1 MERHK
6 RWVGLM
12 FTMPTL
18 IVIILV
24 IMLPLLWS
32 LIASLS
38 DYTFI
43 HPVFDNFVGLSN
55 YLSVMK
61 SSHFWNSI
69 IQTMKFVILVVTL
82 EFILGFFIALLL
94 DQDIRFKGFYYTILT
109 IPMVM
114 SPITVALI
122 WKMILHAEL
131 GVVNHF
137 ISSIGFQPVDW
148 FGFGRTAFLSLILVD
163 VWHQMSFMILVL
175 LAGLVSLPKEPF
187 EAALIDGA
195 SAWQSFFLVKVPLLK
210 PVIFTAILIRLI
222 TAFKTYDLVYIL
234 TKGGPGATTDILSYY
249 IYKTTFMGLN
259 ISQASAMSYM
269 LMIFVLLIVMILFRF
284 LTQQENAYE

>member
-1 MERHK
+1 
-6 RWVGLM
+6 M